1 MAKVEDWVT
10 FHNEKGVKL
19 VGQVQSVLTAEVG
32 PQRGELLLVRTHT
45 GWRYEVDAASMVGS
59 LLTDGR

>member
-10 FHNEKGVKL
+10 FQNQNGVKL
-19 VGQVQSVLTAEVG
+19 VGQVQSVLTAKVG
-32 PQRGELLLVRTHT
+32 QQRGVFFIVRTHT